1 MSKPNRLFN
10 FIKKVFA
17 FHDLTSGSPF
27 KVILFFAIPIFI
39 SSLLNNSLSL
49 LNSLVLRSTV
59 GGVGV
64 TAINQTGSLSSI
76 LFQFA
81 FGASSGF
88 AILASQRKGDNDQEG
103 IKKVFFSS
111 IFLSIILA
119 FVITIVGVF
128 ALKPLL
134 RLLNVGD
141 TYFNYSY
148 IYFLVL
154 LIGFVITL
162 INNFFGNF
170 LRALG
175 NSTFPLFVSLGTTL
189 LHIFFVYL
197 LTAPYL
203 LNMNTLGCGIAVIFT
218 NLISLLINY
227 FYIIKKYPSLKGLK
241 GLWQFDK
248 KIYGGLLKFGL
259 PLGLQWSILFI
270 GSFVQ
275 NSQVNLFGDDAS
287 KAMACYSNFEGY
299 ITMPFSALSSA
310 ITTFVGQNYGAKLYR
325 RIKLGLR
332 DGLFI
337 TLIIYAM
344 ILCIALPLT
353 PYVPYIFLNLE
364 EVNDK
369 VIYYTSTYLIIII
382 VSLILQG
389 TLMLSRS
396 ALQGTK
402 HALIPFLAGV
412 GELGARI
419 LISLYIPSLIDPSF
433 ATNHSQSAYL
443 GLSFST
449 PSAWLISF
457 LVMGIS
463 TLVLI
468 IFNKNYQSDQR
479 TSILP
484 NEKNDHS

>member
-1 MSKPNRLFN
+1 MSKSNRLIN
-10 FIKKVFA
+10 FIKKIFA
-17 FHDLTSGSPF
+17 FHDLTNGRPF
-27 KVILFFAIPIFI
+27 KVILIFAIPIFI

-88 AILASQRKGDNDQEG
+88 AILASQRKGNNDEEG

-111 IFLSIILA
+111 IFLSIIIAL
-119 FVITIVGVF
+119 VITTIGIFV
-128 ALKPLL
+128 LKPLL

-141 TYFNYSY
+141 IYFEYSY

-154 LIGFVITL
+154 LVGFVITL

-189 LHIFFVYL
+189 LHILFVYL
-197 LTAPYL
+197 FTAPYL
-203 LNMNTLGCGIAVIFT
+203 LALNTLGCGVAVILT

-227 FYIIKKYPSLKGLK
+227 FYIIKKYPSLKGIK

-248 KIYGGLLKFGL
+248 KIYGGLIKFGL

-299 ITMPFSALSSA
+299 VTMPFSALSSA

-337 TLIIYAM
+337 TLIIYVV

-353 PYVPYIFLNLE
+353 RYVPYIYLNVE
-364 EVNDK
+364 EINED
-369 VIYYTSTYLIIII
+369 VIYYTSTYLIIVIS
-382 VSLILQG
+382 SLILQG
-389 TLMLSRS
+389 TLMLSRA

-419 LISLYIPSLIDPSF
+419 LVSLFIPGLIDPNF
-433 ATNHSQSAYL
+433 ASTHSPLAYL
-443 GLSFST
+443 GLSFSNT
-449 PSAWLISF
+449 SAWLVSF
-457 LVMGIS
+457 LVMGIA

-468 IFNKNYQSDQR
+468 IFNKNYQFDIR
-479 TSILP
+479 TNVVTP
-484 NEKNDHS
+484 EKNDSI